1 MPIKFPTL
9 KSGPTLRF
17 MFAAFI
23 LAAIVV
29 SAPMWRKKAPA
40 PADLSRAAFRDASLP
55 VETRVEDLLARMT
68 TAEKIGQMAMVERK
82 SVYDRE
88 DIVRY
93 GIGALV
99 SGGGSN
105 PSPNTAA
112 SWLEMT
118 NAYQSDALRTRLGIP
133 LLYGADAVHGHAN
146 VPGATVFPH
155 FIGLGATRDADLV
168 RRVALATT
176 AELAATGVYWN
187 FSPNL
192 DVPQDMRWGRVYES
206 FSSDTA
212 VVADLGRAY
221 LEGIANLP
229 DDAAIGTAKHYMGAG
244 DMRWGTSINKDYRID
259 QGATEVDEA
268 ALRRVHLP
276 PFQAAV
282 DAGVSSVMVGLNSW
296 NGIKLSANR
305 YLLTDVLKGE
315 LGFDGFVVSDW
326 YGVYEIPGG
335 EYHAAVTAIE
345 AGVDMVMLPFDY
357 KSFIGYVTQALEN
370 GDLTEARIDDA
381 ARRILRAKFRAGLFD
396 RQLADASRLSRVGS
410 DEHRA
415 IAREAVR
422 KSLVLLKN
430 AGRTLPLDAKTSRI
444 LVAGSAAHNL
454 GRQCGGWTVEWQGI
468 DGNWIPGT
476 TILDGI
482 RNAVPETTDVEYRLD
497 GDFTPSRPLAD
508 VGIAVVG
515 EAPYS
520 EGYGDS
526 EHPALTP
533 EDLATIAK
541 VRAASRRIVVII
553 VSGRPVDI
561 RPYVKDWDA
570 VVAAWYPG
578 TEGAGVTDVLF
589 GDYPFTGNLPVKWEL

>member
-1 MPIKFPTL
+1 MPLKRLYLKTTPTM
-9 KSGPTLRF
+9 RF
-17 MFAAFI
+17 MFGIFL
-23 LAAIVV
+23 LAIIGV
-29 SAPMWRKKAPA
+29 SAPAWKKDPA
-40 PADLSRAAFRDASLP
+40 PVDTASFAFRDASLP
-55 VETRVEDLLARMT
+55 VEARVEDLLSRMT

-82 SVYDRE
+82 SVHNRE
-88 DIVRY
+88 DLARY

-105 PSPNTAA
+105 PDPNTAA

-118 NAYQSDALRTRLGIP
+118 NTYQSDALRSRLGIP

-168 RRVALATT
+168 RRVARATT

-212 VVADLGRAY
+212 VVTELGRAY
-221 LEGIANLP
+221 VEGIASLP
-229 DDAAIGTAKHYMGAG
+229 DDVAIGTAKHYMGAG
-244 DMRWGTSINKDYRID
+244 GMRWGTSVNDDYRID
-259 QGATEVDEA
+259 QGATTIGEA
-268 ALRRVHLP
+268 ELRRVHLP
-276 PFQAAV
+276 PFKAAV
-282 DAGVSSVMVGLNSW
+282 EADVSSVMVGLNSW
-296 NGIKLSANR
+296 NGVKIAANR
-305 YLLTDVLKGE
+305 YLVTDVLKEE

-335 EYHAAVTAIE
+335 EYHGAVTAIE
-345 AGVDMVMLPFDY
+345 AGVDMVMLPYDY
-357 KSFIGYVTQALEN
+357 MSFIGYVTQALER
-370 GDLTEARIDDA
+370 GDLTQARIDDA
-381 ARRILRAKFRAGLFD
+381 VRRILRAKFRAGLFD
-396 RQLADASRLSRVGS
+396 RALADDSRLSRVGS
-410 DEHRA
+410 AEHRA
-415 IAREAVR
+415 LAREAVR
-422 KSLVLLKN
+422 KSLVPLKD
-430 AGRTLPLDAKTSRI
+430 AGRTLPLAKDAARI
-444 LVAGSAAHNL
+444 VVAGSAAHNL

-482 RNAVPETTDVEYRLD
+482 RDAVSGTTEVEYHLE
-497 GDFTPSRPLAD
+497 GDFTPARPRAD

-526 EHPALTP
+526 ERPALTP
-533 EDLATIAK
+533 EDLAIIAK
-541 VRAASRRIVVII
+541 VKAASEKIVVVI
-553 VSGRPVDI
+553 VSGRPLDI
-561 RPYVKDWDA
+561 RPYAKDWDA
-570 VVAAWYPG
+570 VVAAWLPG
-578 TEGAGVTDVLF
+578 TEGAGVADVLF
-589 GDYPFTGNLPVKWEL
+589 GDHPFTGKLPVEWRL

>member
-1 MPIKFPTL
+1 MPIKLPAL
-9 KSGPTLRF
+9 KTTPTLRF

-23 LAAIVV
+23 LAAIIV
-29 SAPMWRKKAPA
+29 SAPMWKEKESAPSETA
-40 PADLSRAAFRDASLP
+40 SYPFRDASLP
-55 VETRVEDLLARMT
+55 LEVRVEDLLARMT

-82 SVYDRE
+82 SIYDRG
-88 DIVRY
+88 DIARY

-105 PSPNTAA
+105 PTPNTPA
-112 SWLEMT
+112 SWLEMA
-118 NAYQSDALRTRLGIP
+118 NGYQSDALRSRLGIP
-133 LLYGADAVHGHAN
+133 VLYGVDGIHGHAN

-155 FIGLGATRDADLV
+155 FLGLGATRDADLV
-168 RRVALATT
+168 RRVARATT
-176 AELAATGVYWN
+176 AEIAATGVYWN

-192 DVPQDMRWGRVYES
+192 DVPRDMRWGRVYES
-206 FSSDTA
+206 FGSDTA
-212 VVADLGRAY
+212 LVTELGRAY
-221 LEGIANLP
+221 QEGINGFEDP
-229 DDAAIGTAKHYMGAG
+229 SIGSAKHFMGNG
-244 DMRWGTSINKDYRID
+244 DARWGTSVNKDYRID

-268 ALRRVHLP
+268 TLRRVHLP
-276 PFQAAV
+276 PFKAAV
-282 DAGVSSVMVGLNSW
+282 EAGATSVMIGLNSW

-305 YLLTDVLKGE
+305 YLMTDVLKGE
-315 LGFDGFVVSDW
+315 LGFDGFTVSDW
-326 YGVYEIPGG
+326 YGAYEIPGG
-335 EYHAAVTAIE
+335 EYRATVTAIE
-345 AGVDMVMLPFDY
+345 AGLDMFMLPFDY
-357 KSFIGYVTQALEN
+357 ISFIGYVNQALEN
-370 GDLTEARIDDA
+370 GDLTQARVDDA
-381 ARRILRAKFRAGLFD
+381 VRRILRAKFRAGLFD
-396 RQLADASRLSRVGS
+396 RPLADASRLSRVGS

-422 KSLVLLKN
+422 KSMVLLKN
-430 AGRTLPLDAKTSRI
+430 AGRTLPLDTKTPRI
-444 LVAGSAAHNL
+444 RVAGSAAHNL

-482 RNAVPETTDVEYRLD
+482 KAAAAEGAEVEYDLD
-497 GDFTPSRPLAD
+497 GNFTPRAPLAD

-541 VRAASRRIVVII
+541 VRAASKRIVVII

-561 RPYVKDWDA
+561 RPYARNWDA
-570 VVAAWYPG
+570 VVAAWLPG
-578 TEGAGVTDVLF
+578 TEGAGVADVLF
-589 GDYPFTGNLPVKWEL
+589 GEYPFTGKLPVKWEL